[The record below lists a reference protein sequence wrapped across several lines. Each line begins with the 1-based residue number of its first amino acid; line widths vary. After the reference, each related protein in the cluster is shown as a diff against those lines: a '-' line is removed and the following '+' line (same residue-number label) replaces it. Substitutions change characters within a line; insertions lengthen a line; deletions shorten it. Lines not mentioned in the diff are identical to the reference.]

1 MFYYQFNIGDY
12 HSHTGYLSLM
22 EDLAYRR
29 LLDHYYLQESPL
41 PKDPKNV
48 ARVIGMREYSD
59 EVAQILEDF
68 FFLEDGGWINKRAN
82 EEIAVYHSKADT
94 ARVNGKKGGRPKKP
108 STNPD
113 LTQQEPKETQPV
125 NLANPEEPSP
135 TPAITGLQANQEPRT
150 KNQEPVTSN
159 QVKPLVDSQENT
171 TTPAREVFECW
182 QRIMNHKTAKLDDKR
197 KKLINS
203 ALKTGYSVADL
214 YQAILGCSVT
224 PHNMGKNDRN
234 QRYDGLHIILKPEN
248 IDRFISAN
256 RKAADPNEGFEEF
269 FGMQSNSNDIE
280 GELVSDG

>member
-68 FFLEDGGWINKRAN
+68 FSLEDDGWINKRAN

-108 STNPD
+108 NPNPD
-113 LTQQEPKETQPV
+113 LTQQEPRETQPV

-135 TPAITGLQANQEPRT
+135 TPAITGSEANQEPIT
-150 KNQEPVTSN
+150 NNQEQVTN
-159 QVKPLVDSQENT
+159 LKDKTLVDSQAKP
-171 TTPAREVFECW
+171 TPAQDVFQCW
-182 QRIMNHKTAKLDDKR
+182 QSVMNHKAAKLDTKR
-197 KKLINS
+197 RDLINKT
-203 ALKTGYSVADL
+203 LKAGYSVADIV
-214 YQAILGCSVT
+214 QAIWGCSVT
-224 PHNMGKNDRN
+224 PHNIGQNKRN

-256 RKAADPNEGFEEF
+256 RTANDPNEGFEEF
-269 FGMQSNSNDIE
+269 FGTQQSQHDIE
-280 GELVSDG
+280 GEFINHE